1 MINIALYQPDIPQ
14 NTAAIIRTCS
24 CFGLKLEIIK
34 PTGFILNE
42 KKLDRIYM
50 DYLKNCE
57 IIYHQN
63 FESFIKEKKNQN
75 IILFTTK
82 SKVQY
87 FKFRFKKNDTLLF
100 GSESKGVDQKVH
112 EIIKDKLNIPIKN
125 EARSL
130 NLASSVAIAASEA
143 IRQINLK
150 I

>member
-87 FKFRFKKNDTLLF
+87 FKFRFKKDDTLLF

>member
-24 CFGLKLEIIK
+24 CLGLKLEIIK

-42 KKLDRIYM
+42 KKLNRIYM

-57 IIYHQN
+57 ITYHEN
-63 FESFIKEKKNQN
+63 FEKFIETKKVKD

-82 SKVQY
+82 TNNQY
-87 FKFRFKKNDTLLF
+87 YKYQFKKNDTLLF

-112 EIIKDKLNIPIKN
+112 NIIKNKLNIPIKKN
-125 EARSL
+125 TRSL
-130 NLASSVAIAASEA
+130 NLTTSVAIAASEVL
-143 IRQINLK
+143 RQINFTN
-150 I
+150 

>member
-57 IIYHQN
+57 IIYYEN
-63 FESFIKEKKNQN
+63 FDHFLEVKKNKN

-82 SKVQY
+82 SKIKYYRYQ
-87 FKFRFKKNDTLLF
+87 FKINDTLLF

-112 EIIKDKLNIPIKN
+112 DTISNKLKIPLKKN
-125 EARSL
+125 SRSL
-130 NLASSVAIAASEA
+130 NLASSVAVGASEA
-143 IRQINLK
+143 LRQIS
-150 I
+150 IDS

>member
-63 FESFIKEKKNQN
+63 FECFIKEKKNQN

>member
-24 CFGLKLEIIK
+24 CLGLKLEIIK

-42 KKLDRIYM
+42 KKLNRIYM

-57 IIYHQN
+57 ITYHEN
-63 FESFIKEKKNQN
+63 FEKFIETKKVKD

-82 SKVQY
+82 TNNQY
-87 FKFRFKKNDTLLF
+87 YKYQFKKNDTLLF

-112 EIIKDKLNIPIKN
+112 NIIKNKLNIPIKKN
-125 EARSL
+125 TRSL
-130 NLASSVAIAASEA
+130 NLTTSVAIAAAEA
-143 IRQINLK
+143 LRQINFTN
-150 I
+150 